1 MPRARLQREAKR
13 RVTGADESRNAIRHP
28 GMWRLFGLSRAAQPG
43 IKQRVMN
50 GASEEALAP
59 MSGAEP
65 AANVSSR
72 SPMSSSAATY
82 RPTMNVATEE
92 ALAPM
97 RGAEPM
103 QLVPVQPL
111 QPSPLHSPPARV

>member
-1 MPRARLQREAKR
+1 MLFSGSACLSGDDLAEGQQCSYMFFIYLFFLFINGASEVPRARLQREAKR

-59 MSGAEP
+59 MSGADPP
-65 AANVSSR
+65 AAVVSYCLLCLFER
-72 SPMSSSAATY
+72 S
-82 RPTMNVATEE
+82 
-92 ALAPM
+92 
-97 RGAEPM
+97 
-103 QLVPVQPL
+103 
-111 QPSPLHSPPARV
+111 